1 MPLVFDNV
9 SKIVTGELHIH
20 PTDIQLAPE
29 SFNTLLGPTGA
40 GKTTLLRLMAGLDRP
55 SEGHISVHGRDI
67 TNLSVRR
74 RSVAMV
80 YQQFVNYPN
89 FTIFENVASPL
100 KVAGVERKKIERK
113 VREVAEMLHIGN
125 CLGRLPAELSGGQQQ
140 RAALARALVKDADL
154 LLLDE
159 PLVNLDYKLREELR
173 LELRSLLTRRGA
185 IVVYAT
191 ADPQEAL
198 ALGGT
203 TLVVD
208 KGRVLQ
214 QGSAAAVYH
223 HPASVRAAQLLSD
236 PPMNVVTGRLE
247 GAAMQLGQHDPVAR
261 PGHLRALPN
270 GPCLFGVRPNH
281 VLTSRRAPSDIEIR
295 TRVELA
301 EISGSETS
309 IHFEHGGSSWVSR
322 QDGVCPVA
330 VDEPID
336 VYIDP
341 QRIFAFDSEGT
352 LIAAPEHSSGG
363 RSA

>member
-1 MPLVFDNV
+1 MPLVFENV
-9 SKIVTGELHIH
+9 SKIVNGELHIH
-20 PTDIQLAPE
+20 PTDLRLAPG
-29 SFNTLLGPTGA
+29 SFNTLLGRTGA

-55 SEGHISVHGRDI
+55 SEGHISMHGRDV

-80 YQQFVNYPN
+80 YQQFVNYPT
-89 FTIFENVASPL
+89 FTVFDNVASPL
-100 KVAGVERKKIERK
+100 RVAGIERK
-113 VREVAEMLHIGN
+113 EIDRRVQEVAQMLHIGG
-125 CLGRLPAELSGGQQQ
+125 CLHRLPAELSGGQQQ
-140 RAALARALVKDADL
+140 RTALARALVKDADL

-173 LELRSLLTRRGA
+173 LELRNLLTRRGA

-198 ALGGT
+198 ALGGS
-203 TLVVD
+203 TLIVD
-208 KGRVLQ
+208 EGRVLQ
-214 QGSAAAVYH
+214 QGGAAAVYH

-236 PPMNVVTGRLE
+236 PPMNVVVGRLE
-247 GAAMQLGQHDPVAR
+247 DAVMQLGQHDPFAR
-261 PGHLRALPN
+261 PGHLCALPN

-281 VLTSRRAPSDIEIR
+281 VLTRRRAPSDIEIR

-322 QDGVCPVA
+322 QHGVHSLA

-336 VYIDP
+336 VYIEP
-341 QRIFAFDSEGT
+341 QRIFAFDSGGA
-352 LIAAPEHSSGG
+352 LIAAPTHPSGG

>member
-1 MPLVFDNV
+1 
-9 SKIVTGELHIH
+9 
-20 PTDIQLAPE
+20 
-29 SFNTLLGPTGA
+29 
-40 GKTTLLRLMAGLDRP
+40 
-55 SEGHISVHGRDI
+55 
-67 TNLSVRR
+67 
-74 RSVAMV
+74 
-80 YQQFVNYPN
+80 
-89 FTIFENVASPL
+89 
-100 KVAGVERKKIERK
+100 
-113 VREVAEMLHIGN
+113 VREVAEMMHIGD
-125 CLGRLPAELSGGQQQ
+125 CLHRLPAELSGGQQQ
-140 RAALARALVKDADL
+140 RTALARALVKEADL

-159 PLVNLDYKLREELR
+159 PLVNLDFKLREELR
-173 LELRSLLTRRGA
+173 IELRSLLTRRGA

-198 ALGGT
+198 ALGGS

-208 KGRVLQ
+208 EGRVLQ

-236 PPMNVVTGRLE
+236 PPMNVVVGRLE
-247 GAAMQLGQHDPVAR
+247 DAAMQLGQHDPVAR

-281 VLTSRRAPSDIEIR
+281 VLTRRRAPSDIEIR

-322 QDGVCPVA
+322 QDGVQPIS

-336 VYIDP
+336 VYIEP
-341 QRIFAFDSEGT
+341 QRIFAFDSGGA

>member
-1 MPLVFDNV
+1 MPLVFDNI
-9 SKIVTGELHIH
+9 SKIVNGELHI
-20 PTDIQLAPE
+20 PPMDLQLAPG
-29 SFNTLLGPTGA
+29 SFNTLLGRTGA

-55 SEGHISVHGRDI
+55 SEGHISMHGRDV

-74 RSVAMV
+74 RNVAMV

-89 FTIFENVASPL
+89 FTVFENVASPL
-100 KVAGVERKKIERK
+100 KVAGVERKEIDRR
-113 VREVAEMLHIGN
+113 VREVAEMMHIGD
-125 CLGRLPAELSGGQQQ
+125 CLHRLPAELSGGQQQ
-140 RAALARALVKDADL
+140 RTALARALVKETDL

-198 ALGGT
+198 ALGGC

-208 KGRVLQ
+208 EGRVLQ

-247 GAAMQLGQHDPVAR
+247 DAAMQLGQHDPVAR
-261 PGHLRALPN
+261 PGHLRALPS
-270 GPCLFGVRPNH
+270 GPCFFGVRPNH
-281 VLTSRRAPSDIEIR
+281 VLTRRRAPSDIEIR

-322 QDGVCPVA
+322 QDGVQPFA

-336 VYIDP
+336 VYIEP
-341 QRIFAFDSEGT
+341 QRIFAFDSGGA
-352 LIAAPEHSSGG
+352 LIAAPEHPSGG
-363 RSA
+363 RPA